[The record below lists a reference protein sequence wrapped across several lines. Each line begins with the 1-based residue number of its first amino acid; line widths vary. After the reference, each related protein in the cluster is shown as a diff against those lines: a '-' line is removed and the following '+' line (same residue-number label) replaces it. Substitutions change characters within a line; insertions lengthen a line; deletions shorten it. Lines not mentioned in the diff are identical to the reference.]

1 MSIVYGNNIKN
12 IQISQ
17 NEQQF
22 VREWI
27 QELVDSTPGFQWVGS
42 LSINNVEPQHTIQ
55 SKKNNDIKLKP
66 KWGFIF
72 YHGQA
77 VAILESI
84 FQSTNGTAMERCF
97 RWLAIANLPQVSIPS
112 SNIVMSFYGP
122 HFNKDEEGYT
132 SASIQKN
139 LHICAANHINLLVN
153 PSLEQVENCI
163 TELLEQ
169 IQQQYLSI
177 AAK

>member
-55 SKKNNDIKLKP
+55 SKKNNDIKLK
-66 KWGFIF
+66 
-72 YHGQA
+72 
-77 VAILESI
+77 
-84 FQSTNGTAMERCF
+84 
-97 RWLAIANLPQVSIPS
+97 
-112 SNIVMSFYGP
+112 
-122 HFNKDEEGYT
+122 
-132 SASIQKN
+132 
-139 LHICAANHINLLVN
+139 
-153 PSLEQVENCI
+153 
-163 TELLEQ
+163 
-169 IQQQYLSI
+169 
-177 AAK
+177 